1 MTEKQYSF
9 AWAIANTLNIQLPSS
24 FSKEIYAQFI
34 NEHIQEYQ
42 NQIEIQRVQLAKSIA
57 NYDNLYEEAAMEE
70 RFSNQEL
77 YEKGI
82 LEI

>member
-24 FSKEIYAQFI
+24 FSKEIYTRFI

-57 NYDNLYEEAAMEE
+57 NYDYLYEEAATEE
-70 RFSNQEL
+70 RCFNQEL
-77 YEKGI
+77 YEKGL